1 MFGLRGLFN
10 GLESAVERT
19 TVGFSLGAG
28 DVGGL
33 LYKAQRVGDDVKK
46 FGGLELGTGEDGK
59 GNGGIGVSSEH
70 SIE

>member
-1 MFGLRGLFN
+1 VSGLRDLFS
-10 GLESAVERT
+10 GLEYTAEGTAVSFSAGV
-19 TVGFSLGAG
+19 G

-33 LYKAQRVGDDVKK
+33 LYRAWQVGDDVKK

-59 GNGGIGVSSEH
+59 GNGGIEASSEH